1 MMKRQILAL
10 RIENVLTP
18 DPGYSFEESV
28 ESSLKSGFT
37 VCLKYIGLGFG
48 LTNPSSSDSSEMKSA
63 LWGCSAVNLK
73 INEFGDFHP

>member
-10 RIENVLTP
+10 RIENDFTS
-18 DPGYSFEESV
+18 DPGYSLEESV

-48 LTNPSSSDSSEMKSA
+48 LTNPSSSDSSEMKSGF
-63 LWGCSAVNLK
+63 WGCSAVNLK
-73 INEFGDFHP
+73 TNNYEDD